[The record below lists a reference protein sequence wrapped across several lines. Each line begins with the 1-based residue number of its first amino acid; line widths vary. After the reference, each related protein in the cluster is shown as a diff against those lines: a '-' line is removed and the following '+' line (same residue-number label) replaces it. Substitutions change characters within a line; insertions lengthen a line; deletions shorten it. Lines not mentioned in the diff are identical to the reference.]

1 MERRPNL
8 TYTSLG
14 WTPEQTQAFNDL
26 KQALPDVA
34 KQVVKARDTIFSASK
49 HPPHEVLQSR
59 NLLNAWLMMPSV
71 FEAKPPKS

>member
-14 WTPEQTQAFNDL
+14 WTPEQTQAFKDL

-34 KQVVKARDTIFSASK
+34 KQIVKARDTLFSAGK
-49 HPPHEVLQSR
+49 QPPQEVLKAR
-59 NLLNAWLMMPSV
+59 NMLNAWLMMPSV
-71 FEAKPPKS
+71 FEVKPPK